1 MTRRDLVLFSV
12 VLCVLR
18 ASAVNHVRADEP
30 GYLSKDRWAKLTEV
44 EFAELKSAD
53 DLFRRKQ
60 WKAARSAFE
69 KFSAL
74 RPKSD
79 VASYCMLMMAEVTR
93 LSGKP
98 NLAVSDFQF
107 VRDLAPESDDAKWA
121 HLRIAQ
127 CHRAAGDV
135 EKALVVYGEI
145 AAAAGNHPTAFWA
158 IVEQAQILEIQQK
171 WPQRAAAWEQLIERF
186 GKNRID
192 KDAFARAVH
201 GLARHRLTE
210 GNAQDAYRLLLMTS
224 KEADAQTALVESAK
238 SVIGDLR
245 KQKDGQARQQ
255 TLADSICAQ
264 AWAWLK
270 ENKDR
275 PGHQQLVATIAAILV
290 EVGKPDDAVKQAMEA
305 RKTYGDARWTIELAA
320 SLLKGLNRTDDA
332 IRQASDARRIHKDD
346 DWTLNL
352 YATLVWSAG
361 DHPQALA
368 AWDRMKDRKYAL
380 TVTSDMLVEV
390 GKTTEA
396 IERRRKIS
404 ELDPAQAGE
413 VFMWVGKTLEK
424 IGKYDAA
431 IAEYR
436 QAMNEP
442 ANLYAIAACHSRAG
456 RHKESIAQYG
466 EIGAA
471 FDNETPN
478 ALYCIALEYEK
489 LNQADT
495 AINLLRRIC
504 RTYPKTKSASQAHVR
519 LQSKYKIDETLGGSE
534 GEEKP

>member
-1 MTRRDLVLFSV
+1 MTRRKLLLLFLL
-12 VLCVLR
+12 LCVLR
-18 ASAVNHVRADEP
+18 ASVANHLRADEP
-30 GYLSKDRWAKLTEV
+30 GYLSKDRWARLTEV

-60 WKAARSAFE
+60 WKAAHSAFE
-69 KFSAL
+69 KFATL
-74 RPKSD
+74 RPKSE
-79 VASYCMLMMAEVTR
+79 VASYCLLMMAEITR
-93 LSGKP
+93 LSGRP
-98 NLAVSDFQF
+98 NQAVSEFQF
-107 VRDLAPESDDAKWA
+107 VRDLAPDSDDAKWA

-135 EKALVVYGEI
+135 EKALLVYGEI
-145 AAAAGNHPTAFWA
+145 AANAGSHPTAFWA
-158 IVEQAQILEIQQK
+158 LVEQAQILEIQQK
-171 WPQRAAAWEQLIERF
+171 WPQRGAAWEQLIERF
-186 GKNRID
+186 AKNRID
-192 KDAFARAVH
+192 RDVFGKCVH

-210 GNAQDAYRLLLMTS
+210 GNAADAYRLLLMTS
-224 KEADAQTALVESAK
+224 KETDAQTTLVETAK
-238 SVIGDLR
+238 GVIRDLG

-255 TLADSICAQ
+255 KLADSICAQ

-275 PGHQQLVATIAAILV
+275 PGHQQLVATVAAILV
-290 EVGKPDDAVKQAMEA
+290 EVGKPEDAVKQAMEA
-305 RKTYGDARWTIELAA
+305 RKTYADARWTIELAV
-320 SLLKGLNRTDDA
+320 SLLKGLSRTDDA
-332 IRQASDARRIHKDD
+332 IRQASDARRIHKDE
-346 DWTLNL
+346 DWTLDL
-352 YATLVWSAG
+352 YATLVWAAG
-361 DHPQALA
+361 DHEQALA

-380 TVTSDMLVEV
+380 TITSDMLAEL
-390 GKTTEA
+390 GKTNEA

-404 ELDPAQAGE
+404 ELDPAQAGA

-489 LNQADT
+489 LNQPDT

-504 RTYPKTKSASQAHVR
+504 RTYPKSKTASQAHVR
-519 LQSKYKIDETLGGSE
+519 LQSKYKIDQTLGGSE